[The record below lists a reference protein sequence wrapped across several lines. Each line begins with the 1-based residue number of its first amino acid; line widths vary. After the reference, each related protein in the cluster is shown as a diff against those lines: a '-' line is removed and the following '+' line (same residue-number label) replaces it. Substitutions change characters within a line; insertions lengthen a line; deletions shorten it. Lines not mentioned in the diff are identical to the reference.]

1 MREQDQDIEVA
12 IGGEVAEDE
21 DKVVGGEVAEVE
33 VEGVVVEVD
42 GVVAGEMDV
51 GEEVGG
57 VDMAGTRTT
66 SHCYY
71 TY

>member
-12 IGGEVAEDE
+12 IGGEVAEDK

-42 GVVAGEMDV
+42 GGKWTWERRLEGWTWLAPVLLVTV
-51 GEEVGG
+51 IILIKN
-57 VDMAGTRTT
+57 
-66 SHCYY
+66 
-71 TY
+71 

>member
-1 MREQDQDIEVA
+1 M
-12 IGGEVAEDE
+12 
-21 DKVVGGEVAEVE
+21 E
-33 VEGVVVEVD
+33 VEGVVVDVD

-57 VDMAGTRTT
+57 VHMAGTCTT
-66 SHCYY
+66 GHCYY

>member
-1 MREQDQDIEVA
+1 M
-12 IGGEVAEDE
+12 
-21 DKVVGGEVAEVE
+21 AEVE

-42 GVVAGEMDV
+42 GVAGEMDV

-57 VDMAGTRTT
+57 VDMAGTHTT